1 MDAPAAGARA
11 LGCASSGGMSGAV
24 AGPCDTGVAA
34 AALPQSNPHPRAT
47 LAATILGSSVAF
59 IDGSVVN
66 VALPA
71 LARDL
76 GAGPAELSWT
86 INAYLLPLGAL
97 ILLGGGAGDHFGRRR
112 LFLVGL
118 AIFTVAS
125 LLSPR
130 PRLCLGCSPAAACKG
145 WARRSSCRTAS
156 RSSAPHSPARRGDG
170 RSAPGRRPGRWRGR
184 SAHSSAV
191 GWSTRP
197 AGARSSL

>member
-1 MDAPAAGARA
+1 
-11 LGCASSGGMSGAV
+11 MSGAV
-24 AGPCDTGVAA
+24 AGACDAGVAA

-97 ILLGGGAGDHFGRRR
+97 IRLGARGRICHSTGAHLCRCRRMGSPRALCPAPRIPALAMEASKSLARRR
-112 LFLVGL
+112 LRFEPGKGTPRD
-118 AIFTVAS
+118 AAAPGS
-125 LLSPR
+125 RLLSR
-130 PRLCLGCSPAAACKG
+130 
-145 WARRSSCRTAS
+145 
-156 RSSAPHSPARRGDG
+156 H
-170 RSAPGRRPGRWRGR
+170 
-184 SAHSSAV
+184 V
-191 GWSTRP
+191 
-197 AGARSSL
+197 